1 MSFQGDWLFN
11 TDESEKREAHRK
23 MLQLKCIAAW
33 YGPNTRGLLAKP
45 SAGDRVFFY
54 LDGVGIIA
62 KANFTDADPF
72 KSNDIF
78 GEAEKDEF
86 HRRVVN
92 LVKPKGGPLSFAFI
106 LEQTGYH
113 LPVKGLALKKIHD
126 SDAAAQIA
134 ELF

>member
-11 TDESEKREAHRK
+11 TDESEKHKAYQK

-54 LDGVGIIA
+54 VDGKGIIA
-62 KANFTDADPF
+62 KAHFTEEGPF

-78 GEAEKDEF
+78 GEAERYEF

-92 LVKPKGGPLSFAFI
+92 LVEGGPLPFAFI
-106 LEQTGYH
+106 RNKVGYS
-113 LPVKGLALKKIHD
+113 LPVKGLALKKIHA